1 MENSAVE
8 YSVIIPVYNEQEV
21 LETTWKRLTETMR
34 GVGGTYELL
43 FIDDGS
49 RDGSATILRRIC
61 EQDPC
66 SKMLSFS
73 RNFGQQAAM
82 SAGIDYSRG
91 KAIVFIDADLQDPP
105 EVIPEM
111 IEKWK
116 GGYEIVYGKRLKR
129 KGETVF
135 KKVTAAFFY
144 RLLRAVSEREVPV
157 DVGDFRLIDGKICDL
172 LKSLPEKNR
181 YIRGLVNWVGFRQT
195 TVEYVREE
203 RFAGET
209 KYSPVKLFMLAITA
223 LTNYS
228 KPLRLATWIGF
239 GLSAVSFLHI
249 LVVVYEKLFT
259 DRAVQGWASLM
270 AVSLFFNG
278 VILMMLGLVGEYLA
292 HLLEEVK
299 ERPTY
304 IVAEKRNVDAE
315 QYIHEGA

>member
-1 MENSAVE
+1 MENSTVE

-43 FIDDGS
+43 FVDDGS
-49 RDGSATILRRIC
+49 RDGSAAILRRIC

-82 SAGIDYSRG
+82 SAGIDFARG
-91 KAIVFIDADLQDPP
+91 KAVVFIDADLQDPP
-105 EVIPEM
+105 EVIPRM

-116 GGYEIVYGKRLKR
+116 EGYEIVYGKRLKR

-135 KKVTAAFFY
+135 KKVTAALFY

-157 DVGDFRLIDGKICDL
+157 DVGDFRLVDGKIRDL
-172 LKSLPEKNR
+172 IKSLLEKNR

-209 KYSPVKLFMLAITA
+209 KYSPVKLFMLAVTA

-239 GLSAVSFLHI
+239 GLSAVSFLQI

-259 DRAVQGWASLM
+259 DRTVQGWASLM

-292 HLLEEVK
+292 HLLDEVK
-299 ERPTY
+299 ERPVY
-304 IVAEKRNVDAE
+304 VVAEKRNVE
-315 QYIHEGA
+315 

>member
-1 MENSAVE
+1 MENSTVE

-43 FIDDGS
+43 FVDDGS
-49 RDGSATILRRIC
+49 RDGSAAILRRIC

-82 SAGIDYSRG
+82 SAGIDFSRG
-91 KAIVFIDADLQDPP
+91 KAVVFIDADLQDPP
-105 EVIPEM
+105 EVIPRM
-111 IEKWK
+111 IEKWNE
-116 GGYEIVYGKRLKR
+116 GYEIVYGKRLKR

-135 KKVTAAFFY
+135 KKVTAALFY

-157 DVGDFRLIDGKICDL
+157 DVGDFRLIDGKIRDL

-209 KYSPVKLFMLAITA
+209 KYSPVKLFMLAVTA

-239 GLSAVSFLHI
+239 GLSAVSFLQI
-249 LVVVYEKLFT
+249 LVVIYEKLFT

-292 HLLEEVK
+292 HLLDEVK
-299 ERPTY
+299 ERPVY
-304 IVAEKRNVDAE
+304 VVAEKRNVE
-315 QYIHEGA
+315 

>member
-1 MENSAVE
+1 MENSTVE

-43 FIDDGS
+43 FVDDGS
-49 RDGSATILRRIC
+49 RDGSAAILRRIC

-82 SAGIDYSRG
+82 SAGIDFARG
-91 KAIVFIDADLQDPP
+91 KAVVFIDADLQDPP
-105 EVIPEM
+105 EVIPRM

-116 GGYEIVYGKRLKR
+116 EGYGIVYGKRLKR
-129 KGETVF
+129 KGESVF
-135 KKVTAAFFY
+135 KKVTAALFY
-144 RLLRAVSEREVPV
+144 SLLRAVSEREVPV
-157 DVGDFRLIDGKICDL
+157 DVGDFRLVDGTIRDL
-172 LKSLPEKNR
+172 LKSLPERNR

-209 KYSPVKLFMLAITA
+209 KYSPVKLFMLAVTA

-239 GLSAVSFLHI
+239 GLSAVSFLQI
-249 LVVVYEKLFT
+249 IVVIYEKLFT
-259 DRAVQGWASLM
+259 TRAVQGWASLM

-292 HLLEEVK
+292 HLLDEVK
-299 ERPTY
+299 GRPVY
-304 IVAEKRNVDAE
+304 VVAEKRNVE
-315 QYIHEGA
+315 

>member
-1 MENSAVE
+1 MENSTVE

-43 FIDDGS
+43 FVDDGS
-49 RDGSATILRRIC
+49 RDGSAAILRRIC

-82 SAGIDYSRG
+82 SAGIDFSRG
-91 KAIVFIDADLQDPP
+91 KAVVFIDADLQDPP
-105 EVIPEM
+105 EVIPRM

-116 GGYEIVYGKRLKR
+116 EGYEIVYGKRLKR

-135 KKVTAAFFY
+135 KKVTAALFY

-157 DVGDFRLIDGKICDL
+157 DVGDFRLVDGKIRDL
-172 LKSLPEKNR
+172 IKSLPEKNR

-209 KYSPVKLFMLAITA
+209 KYSPVKLFMLAVTA

-239 GLSAVSFLHI
+239 GLSAVSFLQI
-249 LVVVYEKLFT
+249 LVVIYEKLFT

-292 HLLEEVK
+292 HLLDEVK
-299 ERPTY
+299 ERPVY
-304 IVAEKRNVDAE
+304 VVAEKRNVE
-315 QYIHEGA
+315 